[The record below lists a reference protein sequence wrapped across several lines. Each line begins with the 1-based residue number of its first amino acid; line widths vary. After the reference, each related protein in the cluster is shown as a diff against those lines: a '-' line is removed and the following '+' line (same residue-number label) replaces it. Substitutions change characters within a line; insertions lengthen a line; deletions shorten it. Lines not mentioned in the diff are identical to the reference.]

1 MPSVQDIDAK
11 IEQLQRE
18 RTKLLKEQA
27 DRYRFMAVEALNALH
42 QAKELPPKAAAAF
55 TGKDGKFNPGR
66 VLIGVKRRKANGAA
80 KQPKAEG
87 AVTSALEKA
96 AKG

>member
-1 MPSVQDIDAK
+1 MASVQDIDAQ
-11 IEQLQRE
+11 IEQLKKERE
-18 RTKLLKEQA
+18 KLLKQQA
-27 DRYRFMAVEALNALH
+27 DRYREMAVEALNALH

-66 VLIGVKRRKANGAA
+66 VLIGVKRRK
-80 KQPKAEG
+80 PS
-87 AVTSALEKA
+87 SAPTLEKA